1 MSLKSNDPNKIVC
14 SSDGRVKDF
23 KDFKISTETVIGI
36 SNLKI
41 NLVNFFN
48 YMPITSYTPIEKK
61 RGRKRRVQLPV
72 ENNSVPEGSI
82 ICLEVGPYMRGVAIK
97 KKKKK
102 RETIDVTD
110 DTHEMKKPASFF
122 RHTVTLVMAFNN
134 DKFINI
140 KVYAN
145 GKFHMTG
152 CKTDYHFTQ
161 SIIYIY
167 ELMKE
172 AQRWTNEEIYTLN
185 NTIDETIVEDVN
197 KEKIKVEDNELRV
210 IYSTVMENK
219 DFAMGFKIN
228 RKKLHR
234 FINGNTEFR
243 SVWEGSLLA
252 GVNIKIVNNTST
264 CQYATILKYNILE
277 KEKDIIKENRN
288 RYDFLFRKKI
298 SDEEKYHTFLVFS
311 SGKVIMSSIGPEMEK
326 MFYKVVHTLLE
337 NKEEFKDTSIVEKRK
352 KVSKNKKKTLSEE
365 EKDESIDN
373 IMVV

>member
-1 MSLKSNDPNKIVC
+1 MNQEIPDKTVC
-14 SSDGRVKDF
+14 NYEGKVKDF

-48 YMPITSYTPIEKK
+48 YMPITNYTPIEKK
-61 RGRKRRVQLPV
+61 RGRKRRVQIPV
-72 ENNSVPEGSI
+72 EHTPLTEGSI
-82 ICLEVGPYMRGVAIK
+82 VSLEVGPYLRGVCIK

-102 RETIDVTD
+102 RETIVD
-110 DTHEMKKPASFF
+110 DDNKELKPASFF
-122 RHTVTLVMAFNN
+122 RHTVTCVLVFNN
-134 DKFINI
+134 NKFINI

-152 CKTDYHFTQ
+152 CKNDYHFTQ
-161 SIIYIY
+161 SVIYIY

-172 AQRWTNEEIYTLN
+172 AQRWTNEEIF
-185 NTIDETIVEDVN
+185 TINEYIDDDN
-197 KEKIKVEDNELRV
+197 KIKVPLNEIRV

-228 RKKLHR
+228 RKKLHK
-234 FINGNTEFR
+234 FINLNTEFR

-252 GVNIKIVNNTST
+252 GVNIKIVNNKSI

-277 KEKDIIKENRN
+277 KEKEILKENRN
-288 RYDFLFRKKI
+288 NYDFIFKKKLN
-298 SDEEKYHTFLVFS
+298 DEEKYHTFLVFS
-311 SGKVIMSSIGPEMEK
+311 SGKVIMSSIGPEMEET
-326 MFYKVVHTLLE
+326 FYKVVNTLLV
-337 NKEEFKDTSIVEKRK
+337 NKEQFKDDTVLEKRK

-365 EKDESIDN
+365 EKEDNSLEN
-373 IMVV
+373 IMAV